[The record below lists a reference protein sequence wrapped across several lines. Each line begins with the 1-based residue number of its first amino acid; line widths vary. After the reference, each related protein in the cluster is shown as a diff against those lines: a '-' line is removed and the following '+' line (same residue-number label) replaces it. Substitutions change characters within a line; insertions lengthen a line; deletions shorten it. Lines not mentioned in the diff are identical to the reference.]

1 MHVVLAFFI
10 FSPHENINF
19 GDLRCSEWVRTP
31 PPIFFNFWCIPVFL
45 YIVIP
50 RHSKVRDIM
59 VYLLSKKLHCVSV
72 RPLVTISFPLYILS
86 TFQPILF
93 NLYVRVVVR
102 EHRWINLS
110 NKHRAIALYVEMGFG
125 TLS

>member
-1 MHVVLAFFI
+1 MGAFV
-10 FSPHENINF
+10 S
-19 GDLRCSEWVRTP
+19 TP
-31 PPIFFNFWCIPVFL
+31 PPIFFNFWCIPVLL

-59 VYLLSKKLHCVSV
+59 VYLLSKNLHCVSV

-125 TLS
+125 ALS

>member
-1 MHVVLAFFI
+1 
-10 FSPHENINF
+10 
-19 GDLRCSEWVRTP
+19 
-31 PPIFFNFWCIPVFL
+31 
-45 YIVIP
+45 
-50 RHSKVRDIM
+50 M
-59 VYLLSKKLHCVSV
+59 VYLLSKNLHCVSV

-110 NKHRAIALYVEMGFG
+110 KKHRAIALYVEMGFG
-125 TLS
+125 ALY